1 MEEKENGA
9 IKYRIGIID
18 DVKGERDDIQVSVL
32 DNAGWDAQIQFK
44 EYELEARAR
53 EDILGEIRKDIEEDY
68 IHALIVDYKLDTTN
82 DVIKGW
88 EIIEFM
94 HEETP
99 EFPVIIMT
107 NAPDESKESQH
118 TDADKV
124 YAKKVFLKPELEAT
138 KELVH
143 NIMLNMEKY
152 TARRR
157 NLEEKL
163 AAGLKKLDQ
172 NGADEK
178 ALETVIQVENEL
190 SRYKQMYQTTIDTV
204 WNMSEIKD
212 ALKEL
217 KKYEQLQRG

>member
-1 MEEKENGA
+1 MEEKE
-9 IKYRIGIID
+9 KEEVEYRIGIID
-18 DVKGERDDIQVSVL
+18 DVKSERDDIQVSVL
-32 DNAGWDAQIQFK
+32 DNAGWDSQIQFK

-53 EDILGEIRKDIEEDY
+53 EDILDEIRKDIEEDH
-68 IHALIVDYKLDTTN
+68 IQALIVDYKLDTTK

-124 YAKKVFLKPELEAT
+124 YAKKVFLRPELDAT

-143 NIMLNMEKY
+143 NIMLNMQKY
-152 TARRR
+152 ITRRR
-157 NLEEKL
+157 KLEEKL
-163 AAGLKKLDQ
+163 RAGLKRLDQ
-172 NGADEK
+172 NGADEE
-178 ALETVIQVENEL
+178 ALEIVIQVENEL
-190 SRYKQMYQTTIDTV
+190 SRYKQMYQTTVDTV
-204 WNMSEIKD
+204 WNMGEIKD

-217 KKYEQLQRG
+217 KKYGSL

>member
-1 MEEKENGA
+1 MEEKENEEVE
-9 IKYRIGIID
+9 YRIGIID
-18 DVKGERDDIQVSVL
+18 DVKSERDDIQVSVL
-32 DNAGWDAQIQFK
+32 DNAGWDSQIQFK

-53 EDILGEIRKDIEEDY
+53 EDILDEIRKDIEEDH
-68 IHALIVDYKLDTTN
+68 IQALIVDYKLDTTK

-124 YAKKVFLKPELEAT
+124 YAKKVFLRPELDAT

-143 NIMLNMEKY
+143 NIMLNMQKY
-152 TARRR
+152 IIRRR
-157 NLEEKL
+157 KLEEKL
-163 AAGLKKLDQ
+163 RAGLKRLDQ
-172 NGADEK
+172 NGADEE
-178 ALETVIQVENEL
+178 ALEIVIQVENEL
-190 SRYKQMYQTTIDTV
+190 SRYKQMYQTTVDTV
-204 WNMSEIKD
+204 WNMGEIKD

-217 KKYEQLQRG
+217 KKYGSL

>member
-1 MEEKENGA
+1 M
-9 IKYRIGIID
+9 
-18 DVKGERDDIQVSVL
+18 L
-32 DNAGWDAQIQFK
+32 DNAGWDSQIQFK

-53 EDILGEIRKDIEEDY
+53 EDILDEIRKDIEEDH
-68 IHALIVDYKLDTTN
+68 IQALIVDYKLDTTK

-124 YAKKVFLKPELEAT
+124 YAKKVFLRPELDAT

-143 NIMLNMEKY
+143 NIMLNMQKY
-152 TARRR
+152 ITRRR
-157 NLEEKL
+157 KLEEKL
-163 AAGLKKLDQ
+163 RAGLKRLDQ
-172 NGADEK
+172 NGADEE
-178 ALETVIQVENEL
+178 ALEIVIQVENEL
-190 SRYKQMYQTTIDTV
+190 SRYKQMYQTTVDTV
-204 WNMSEIKD
+204 WNMGEIKD

-217 KKYEQLQRG
+217 KKYGSL